1 MYQPETYPKNFST
14 LFSDIEKGII
24 KVPQFQRDFVWSKEK
39 SAKLIDSIIKGYPIG
54 TFIIWKT
61 KETLRTVRNIGGI
74 EFPETPKGDF
84 VEYVLDG
91 QQRITSI
98 YASLKGL
105 VIKKYYDDEEKLEDF
120 SQMYID
126 LEAGMEDDIILTN
139 IEEKELKKVLKLQDL
154 LNSDM
159 KYFVNNYPNY
169 IDKINDYQN
178 QLKSYN
184 FTIVTT
190 REIPIDV
197 ATEIFTRLNTGGKP
211 LSNFEIMVAK
221 TFDTKTNFDLAE
233 QYDKLIEEL
242 CKVNYDTIP
251 DATVL
256 QVVSILIKKE
266 CKKNTILKL
275 EKNKFIQTWPDAIE
289 AIKTTVDYFRNQYRI
304 KASQLLPYNALLVP
318 FAYFFYKHPGK
329 PVGLKQKYLLDFFW
343 RISLSDRYSS
353 GLENKIAQDIR
364 RIDDILK
371 EKLPSYDYSPKIS
384 EENIEDDGYFSVA
397 RSYIKAMLCIYS
409 YFLPRSFSDNSL
421 VTIDNNWLKAANS
434 KNFHHFFPKA
444 FLSKKGEQDFYI
456 NHIANITIVD
466 DYLNKREIK
475 AKAPSVYM
483 RKFKRMNREIT
494 ETMKSHLIDSLDR
507 YGVWDNN
514 YDKFFNKR
522 IKAISK
528 ELKKRIIKQD
538 TDYKSDENLPQKISI
553 DSKGIDIKKIIA
565 GGESNSVEFKS
576 SLRWDYKQNC
586 INKQLLEMVI
596 AKTMA
601 AFMNSSGGML
611 LIGVDDEGEILGLEK
626 DYETVKNKNSDGFK
640 LLLDSIINNY
650 LGSELHQYINVSIL
664 DVDGKHICV
673 VNISSSG
680 APVYVK
686 DSDNKEIFVIRA
698 QASTLPLDAH
708 ETHEYIETHW

>member
-1 MYQPETYPKNFST
+1 MYQPETGHKNFSS
-14 LFSDIEKGII
+14 LFNEIEKGII
-24 KVPQFQRDFVWSKEK
+24 KIPQFQRDFVWSKDK

-54 TFIIWKT
+54 TFILWKT
-61 KETLRTVRNIGGI
+61 KEVLRTVRNIGGI
-74 EFPETPKGDF
+74 ELPETPKGDF

-105 VIKKYYDDEEKLEDF
+105 VIKKYYDDIEKLEDF

-126 LEAGMEDDIILTN
+126 LEAGMDEDIILTN

-159 KYFVNNYPNY
+159 KYLVNNYPDY
-169 IDKINDYQN
+169 IGKINDYQK
-178 QLKSYN
+178 QFQSYN

-190 REIPIDV
+190 GEIPIDV

-233 QYDKLIEEL
+233 QYEKLIEDL
-242 CKVNYDTIP
+242 TKVNYGTIP

-275 EKNKFIQTWPDAIE
+275 EKNKFIKTWPIAIE
-289 AIKTTVDYFRNQYRI
+289 AIKTTVDYFRSQYRI
-304 KASQLLPYNALLVP
+304 KASQLLPYNALIVP
-318 FAYFFYKHPGK
+318 FAYFFHKHPGK
-329 PVGLKQKYLLDFFW
+329 PVGLPQKYLLDFFW
-343 RISLSDRYSS
+343 RISLSNRYSS
-353 GLENKIAQDIR
+353 GLETKIAQDVKR
-364 RIDDILK
+364 VDKIL
-371 EKLPSYDYSPKIS
+371 EEELPTYDYVPKIS
-384 EENIEDDGYFSVA
+384 EENIEDDGYFSVG
-397 RSYIKAMLCIYS
+397 RSYIKAILCIYS
-409 YFLPRSFSDNSL
+409 YFSPKSFSDNSQ
-421 VTIDNNWLKAANS
+421 VTIDNDWLKAANS

-444 FLSKKGEQDFYI
+444 FLRKKGEQDFYI

-466 DYLNKREIK
+466 DYLNKREVK
-475 AKAPSVYM
+475 AKPPAVYM
-483 RKFKRMNREIT
+483 RKFKKNNRELS

-507 YGVWDNN
+507 YGVWENN

-528 ELKKRIIKQD
+528 ELKKRIIKQE
-538 TDYKSDENLPQKISI
+538 TDYKSDENLNQKILI
-553 DSKGIDIKKIIA
+553 NSKDIDIKKIIA
-565 GGESNSVEFKS
+565 EGENNNVEFKS

-586 INKQLLEMVI
+586 INKHLLEMVI
-596 AKTMA
+596 AKTIA

-611 LIGVDDEGEILGLEK
+611 LIGVDDEGEIIGLEK

-650 LGSELHQYINVSIL
+650 LGSDLHQYINVNIL
-664 DVDGKHICV
+664 NMDGKRICA
-673 VNISSSG
+673 VNIQGSD
-680 APVYVK
+680 APVFVK
-686 DSDNKEIFVIRA
+686 DNDNKKIFVIRA
-698 QASTLPLDAH
+698 SASTLPLDTHDA
-708 ETHEYIETHW
+708 HEYIKTHW

>member
-1 MYQPETYPKNFST
+1 MYQPETHPKNFST
-14 LFSDIEKGII
+14 LFNDIEKGII
-24 KVPQFQRDFVWSKEK
+24 KIPQFQRDFVWSKDK

-61 KETLRTVRNIGGI
+61 KEVLRTIRNIGGI
-74 EFPETPKGDF
+74 ELPETPKGDF

-105 VIKKYYDDEEKLEDF
+105 VIKKYYDDVEKLEDF

-139 IEEKELKKVLKLQDL
+139 IEEKELKKVLKVQDL
-154 LNSDM
+154 LNSDLR
-159 KYFVNNYPNY
+159 YLVDNYPDY
-169 IDKINDYQN
+169 IDKISDYRK
-178 QLKSYN
+178 QLESYN

-233 QYDKLIEEL
+233 QYDKLIEIL
-242 CKVNYDTIP
+242 SKVNYGTVP

-266 CKKNTILKL
+266 CRKNTILKL
-275 EKNKFIQTWPDAIE
+275 EKNKFIKTWPDAVE
-289 AIKTTVDYFRNQYRI
+289 AIKTAVDYFRNQYRI
-304 KASQLLPYNALLVP
+304 KASQLLPYDALIVP
-318 FAYFFYKHPGK
+318 FAYFFHKHPNK

-343 RISLSDRYSS
+343 RISLSNRYSS
-353 GLENKIAQDIR
+353 GLENKIAQDIK
-364 RIDDILK
+364 RIDKILE
-371 EKLPSYDYSPKIS
+371 EKLPAYDYVPRIS
-384 EENIEDDGYFSVA
+384 EENIEDDGYFSVG
-397 RSYIKAMLCIYS
+397 RSYIKAILCIYS
-409 YFLPRSFSDNSL
+409 YFLPRSFSDNSQ
-421 VTIDNNWLKAANS
+421 VTIDNDWLKAANS

-444 FLSKKGEQDFYI
+444 FLKKKGEPDFYI
-456 NHIANITIVD
+456 NHVANITIVD

-483 RKFKRMNREIT
+483 RKFKRINHEIT

-507 YGVWDNN
+507 YGVWENN
-514 YDKFFNKR
+514 YDKFFYKR

-528 ELKKRIIKQD
+528 ELKKRIIKQE
-538 TDYKSDENLPQKISI
+538 TDYKSDENLNQKISI
-553 DSKGIDIKKIIA
+553 NSKDVDIKKIIA
-565 GGESNSVEFKS
+565 GGESNNVEFKS

-586 INKQLLEMVI
+586 INKHLLEMVI
-596 AKTMA
+596 AKTVA
-601 AFMNSSGGML
+601 AFMNSSGGTL
-611 LIGVDDEGEILGLEK
+611 LIGVDDEGEMLGLEK

-664 DVDGKHICV
+664 DVDGKHVCV
-673 VNISSSG
+673 INVAGSDT
-680 APVYVK
+680 PVFVK
-686 DSDNKEIFVIRA
+686 DNDSKEIFVVRA
-698 QASTLPLDAH
+698 SASTLPLDTHDA
-708 ETHEYIETHW
+708 HEYIKTHW

>member
-1 MYQPETYPKNFST
+1 MYQPETHLKNFTT
-14 LFSDIEKGII
+14 LFSDIEKGTV
-24 KVPQFQRDFVWSKEK
+24 KVPQFQRDFVWPKDK
-39 SAKLIDSIIKGYPIG
+39 AAKLIDSIIKGYPIG

-61 KETLRTVRNIGGI
+61 KETLRTVKNIGGI
-74 EFPETPKGDF
+74 EFPDTPEGDF

-91 QQRITSI
+91 QQRITSL

-105 VIKKYYDDEEKLEDF
+105 MIKKYNDDGEKLEDF

-126 LEAGMEDDIILTN
+126 LEAGIDDDIILTN
-139 IEEKELKKVLKLQDL
+139 IEGKDFKKVLKLQDL
-154 LNSDM
+154 LNKDM
-159 KYFVNNYPNY
+159 KYFVNNYSNH
-169 IDKINDYQN
+169 IDKINNYQN
-178 QLKSYN
+178 QLRSYN
-184 FTIVTT
+184 FTTVTA

-221 TFDTKTNFDLAE
+221 TFDTNTNFDLAE

-242 CKVNYDTIP
+242 SKVNYETIP

-256 QVVSILIKKE
+256 QIVSIIIKKE

-275 EKNKFIQTWPDAIE
+275 EKNKFIKTWPEAID
-289 AIKTTVDYFRNQYRI
+289 AIKTAVDYFRSQYRI

-318 FAYFFYKHPGK
+318 FAYFFHKHPDK
-329 PVGLKQKYLLDFFW
+329 PTGLKQKYLLDFFW

-353 GLENKIAQDIR
+353 GLENKIAQDIK

-397 RSYIKAMLCIYS
+397 RSYVKAVLCIYS
-409 YFLPRSFSDNSL
+409 YLLPRSFSDNSL
-421 VTIDNNWLKAANS
+421 VAIDNNWLKVASS

-444 FLSKKGEQDFYI
+444 FLIKKGKDDFYI
-456 NHIANITIVD
+456 NHVANITIVD

-475 AKAPSVYM
+475 SKAPAVYM
-483 RKFKRMNREIT
+483 KKFKKENHEIN
-494 ETMKSHLIDSLDR
+494 ETMKSHLIDSLDGF
-507 YGVWDNN
+507 GVWDNN
-514 YDKFFNKR
+514 YDKFFSER

-528 ELKKRIIKQD
+528 EFKKRIIKQK
-538 TDYKSDENLPQKISI
+538 TDYITEDNPISKMG
-553 DSKGIDIKKIIA
+553 SNGETEYIKKIIA
-565 GGESNSVEFKS
+565 SGENNNVEFKS

-586 INKQLLEMVI
+586 INKALEMIV
-596 AKTMA
+596 AKVMA
-601 AFMNSSGGML
+601 SFMNSSGGKL
-611 LIGVDDEGEILGLEK
+611 LIGVNDNGEIIGLEN
-626 DYETVKNKNSDGFK
+626 DYASVKNKNSDGFR

-650 LGSELHQYINVSIL
+650 LGSEFHQYINVSIL
-664 DVDGKHICV
+664 DEDGKYICM
-673 VNISSSG
+673 ISITGSG

-686 DSDNKEIFVIRA
+686 DNDNKGIFVIRA
-698 QASTLPLDAH
+698 QASTLQLDAR

>member
-1 MYQPETYPKNFST
+1 MYQPETHPKNFST
-14 LFSDIEKGII
+14 LFNDIENGTI
-24 KVPQFQRDFVWSKEK
+24 KIPQFQRDFVWSKEK

-54 TFIIWKT
+54 TFILWKT
-61 KETLRTVRNIGGI
+61 KEILRTVRNIGGI

-84 VEYVLDG
+84 IEYILDG

-105 VIKKYYDDEEKLEDF
+105 VIKKYYEEGERLEDF
-120 SQMYID
+120 SQMHVD

-139 IEEKELKKVLKLQDL
+139 IEGKDLKKVLKLQDL

-159 KYFVNNYPNY
+159 KYLVNNYPNY
-169 IDKINDYQN
+169 TDKISDYQN

-197 ATEIFTRLNTGGKP
+197 ATEIFTRLNTGGKA

-233 QYDKLIEEL
+233 QYGKLIEEL
-242 CKVNYDTIP
+242 SKVNYDTIP
-251 DATVL
+251 DATIL
-256 QVVSILIKKE
+256 QTVSILIKKE

-275 EKNKFIQTWPDAIE
+275 EKVEFIKMWPIAVE
-289 AIKTTVDYFRNQYRI
+289 AIKTAVDYFRNQYRI

-318 FAYFFYKHPGK
+318 FAYFFHKHSTK
-329 PVGLKQKYLLDFFW
+329 PVGSKQKYLLDFFW
-343 RISLSDRYSS
+343 RVSLSNRYSS
-353 GLENKIAQDIR
+353 GVENKIAQDIK
-364 RIDDILK
+364 RIDEILK
-371 EKLPSYDYSPKIS
+371 EKLPNYDYSPRIS
-384 EENIEDDGYFSVA
+384 EENIVDDGYFSVA
-397 RSYIKAMLCIYS
+397 RSYVKAILCIYS

-421 VTIDNNWLKAANS
+421 VTIDNNWLKVASS

-444 FLSKKGEQDFYI
+444 FLSKKGKQDFYI

-466 DYLNKREIK
+466 DYLNKSEIK
-475 AKAPSVYM
+475 SKSPSVYM
-483 RKFKRMNREIT
+483 KKFKRMNHGID
-494 ETMKSHLIDSLDR
+494 ETMKSHLINSLDQ

-514 YDKFFNKR
+514 YDKFFDKR
-522 IKAISK
+522 VKAISK
-528 ELKKRIIKQD
+528 ELKKRIIKRD
-538 TDYKSDENLPQKISI
+538 TDYKNEENLSQKISI
-553 DSKGIDIKKIIA
+553 NNKDIDVKRIIA
-565 GGESNSVEFKS
+565 GGENNNVEFKS

-586 INKQLLEMVI
+586 INKQLSEIVI
-596 AKTMA
+596 ARTIA
-601 AFMNSSGGML
+601 AFMNSSGGIL
-611 LIGVDDEGEILGLEK
+611 LVGVNDEHEILGLEK

-650 LGSELHQYINVSIL
+650 LGKELHQYINVSIL
-664 DVDGKHICV
+664 NIDGKNVCV
-673 VNISSSG
+673 INVQKSD

-686 DSDNKEIFVIRA
+686 DNENKNIFVIRA

-708 ETHEYIETHW
+708 DAHEYITTHW